1 MESPAP
7 TAAEKEQRPALLLA
21 IYTWDMLLAL
31 LALIG
36 ALTAFGGS
44 AAVGDRT
51 VSVSVGEQVL
61 AGFSSAS
68 RAALLII
75 IATLLTRRQRW
86 VRRVQ
91 IAAYLVAI
99 GLGGL
104 SVLLEAVLPGHG
116 LAATYILSALL
127 VLLID
132 VVAIVMLTGAKIA
145 AWYTVDAPPPR
156 YIIATLG
163 FWLGSGLV
171 LIALQALR

>member
-1 MESPAP
+1 MQTPAP
-7 TAAEKEQRPALLLA
+7 AAADKEQRPALLLA
-21 IYTWDMLLAL
+21 VYSWDMLLAL
-31 LALIG
+31 LALVG
-36 ALTAFGGS
+36 ALTAFGGA

-51 VSVSVGEQVL
+51 VSVSIGEQVL

-75 IATLLTRRQRW
+75 IATLLTRRQGW
-86 VRRVQ
+86 VRRMQ

-99 GLGGL
+99 TLGSL

-116 LAATYILSALL
+116 LAATYILSSVL

-132 VVAIVMLTGAKIA
+132 VVAIVVLTGPKIV
-145 AWYTVDAPPPR
+145 AWYAGDAPPPR
-156 YIIATLG
+156 YITGTLG
-163 FWLGSGLV
+163 FWLLSGLV

>member
-1 MESPAP
+1 MQTPAP
-7 TAAEKEQRPALLLA
+7 TAAETEQRPALLLA
-21 IYTWDMLLAL
+21 IYSWDLLLAL
-31 LALIG
+31 LALVG
-36 ALTAFGGS
+36 AFTAFGGA
-44 AAVGDRT
+44 AAVGNRT

-86 VRRVQ
+86 VRWMQ
-91 IAAYLVAI
+91 IGAYLVAI
-99 GLGGL
+99 LLGGL

-116 LAATYILSALL
+116 LAAGYILSAAL

-132 VVAIVMLTGAKIA
+132 VIAIVVLTGPKIA
-145 AWYTVDAPPPR
+145 AWYTVTARPPK
-156 YIIATLG
+156 YLTCTLA

-171 LIALQALR
+171 LIVFQALR